1 MAESEQGFFGRWSR
15 RKQDLREGRPLQ
27 EPQPA
32 PAVTPPPPA
41 AAVASAA
48 PAPAPAAPVE
58 PPPPPPTLQDVAA
71 LTPQSDFS
79 RFMRSDVDPEV
90 KNAAMKKLF
99 ADPHF
104 NVMDG
109 LDIYIDDY
117 NKPDPLPPSMLRKLA
132 SAQFLNLFDDEKKAS
147 PPAAAAAGATTAS
160 VSPADAPPAPDAEPP
175 APIAQD
181 HDNTDLRLQQD
192 HAAGPQG
199 SGGRPQ

>member
-1 MAESEQGFFGRWSR
+1 MAESDQGFFGRWSR

-27 EPQPA
+27 EPLPPTPEVEVRPA
-32 PAVTPPPPA
+32 PVPA
-41 AAVASAA
+41 AVVTAAPEGAA
-48 PAPAPAAPVE
+48 PAPV
-58 PPPPPPTLQDVAA
+58 PPPPTLQDVAA
-71 LTPQSDFS
+71 LTPQSDYT

-132 SAQFLNLFDDEKKAS
+132 SAQFLNLFDDEKK
-147 PPAAAAAGATTAS
+147 PPAATAPAVAAA
-160 VSPADAPPAPDAEPP
+160 PAAQADVPQAEPACAPAPTTH
-175 APIAQD
+175 D
-181 HDNTDLRLQQD
+181 HDDTDLRLQQN
-192 HAAGPQG
+192 HATGPQG
-199 SGGRPQ
+199 SGGGSQ

>member
-1 MAESEQGFFGRWSR
+1 MVEESQGFFGRWSR
-15 RKQDLREGRPLQ
+15 RKQDVREGRPLQ
-27 EPQPA
+27 ELPPEPSVPSQPA
-32 PAVTPPPPA
+32 PANPA
-41 AAVASAA
+41 AVTEA
-48 PAPAPAAPVE
+48 PALAPGEPAL
-58 PPPPPPTLQDVAA
+58 PPPTLQDVAA
-71 LTPQSDFS
+71 LTPQSDYT

-132 SAQFLNLFDDEKKAS
+132 SAQFLQLFDDENKES
-147 PPAAAAAGATTAS
+147 PAATDRAVAADP
-160 VSPADAPPAPDAEPP
+160 VSPADAPQAPKAEAPAPTPH
-175 APIAQD
+175 D

-199 SGGRPQ
+199 PGGGSQ

>member
-15 RKQDLREGRPLQ
+15 RKQDQREGRPMQ
-27 EPQPA
+27 E
-32 PAVTPPPPA
+32 PPPPA
-41 AAVASAA
+41 PEVEVRPAPVPAAVATAA
-48 PAPAPAAPVE
+48 PEGAATAPV
-58 PPPPPPTLQDVAA
+58 PPPPTLQDVAA
-71 LTPQSDFS
+71 LTPQSDYT
-79 RFMRSDVDPEV
+79 RFMKGDVDPEV

-132 SAQFLNLFDDEKKAS
+132 SAQFLNLFDDEKKESSA
-147 PPAAAAAGATTAS
+147 ATTAAATKAS
-160 VSPADAPPAPDAEPP
+160 ISPAEVAPAPDAEPP
-175 APIAQD
+175 APIAHD
-181 HDNTDLRLQQD
+181 HDDTDLRLQQD

-199 SGGRPQ
+199 SGGGPQ

>member
-27 EPQPA
+27 EPPA
-32 PAVTPPPPA
+32 PEAEA
-41 AAVASAA
+41 R
-48 PAPAPAAPVE
+48 PAPAPAAVAPAAPEGAAPAPV
-58 PPPPPPTLQDVAA
+58 PPPPTLQDVAA
-71 LTPQSDFS
+71 LTPQSDYT

-147 PPAAAAAGATTAS
+147 PAATAGAVTTAS
-160 VSPADAPPAPDAEPP
+160 ISSADLAPAPEAEPP
-175 APIAQD
+175 APIAND
-181 HDNTDLRLQQD
+181 HDDTDLRLQQD

-199 SGGRPQ
+199 FGGGPQ

>member
-27 EPQPA
+27 EPPA
-32 PAVTPPPPA
+32 PEAEA
-41 AAVASAA
+41 R
-48 PAPAPAAPVE
+48 PAPAPAAVAPAAPEGAAPAPV
-58 PPPPPPTLQDVAA
+58 PPPPTLQDVAG
-71 LTPQSDFS
+71 LTPQSDYT

-147 PPAAAAAGATTAS
+147 PAATAGAGTTAS
-160 VSPADAPPAPDAEPP
+160 ISSADLAPAPEAEPP
-175 APIAQD
+175 APIAHD
-181 HDNTDLRLQQD
+181 HDDTDLRLQQD

-199 SGGRPQ
+199 SGGGPQ